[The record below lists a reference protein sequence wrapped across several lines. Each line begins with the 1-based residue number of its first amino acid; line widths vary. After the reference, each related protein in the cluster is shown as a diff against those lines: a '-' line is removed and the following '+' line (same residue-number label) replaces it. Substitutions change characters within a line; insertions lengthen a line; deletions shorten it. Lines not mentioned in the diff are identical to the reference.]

1 MRKTEEEMQERREM
15 MIQTAFRLF
24 CDYGIENVSMS
35 EIARKAQVGENTL
48 YRYFDTKGKLVQ
60 AAFVKLWDIIMH
72 NMESIVQSTPDY
84 ELLTGYEQ
92 MRIWI
97 RGFRHLFMADMEF
110 LLFSYE
116 AKLYLLRQK
125 VKTDKFQ
132 QDILMH
138 TVRDS
143 CLKALNKG
151 KEDGSIPVTDSSEDL
166 FYAIW
171 DSIRGFIVR
180 VVFYEEPG
188 GEDSPWEKRYE
199 MMEKGILS
207 ALHSGWNAP

>member
-60 AAFVKLWDIIMH
+60 AAFMKLWDIIIH
-72 NMESIVQSTPDY
+72 NMQSSVQSTPDY
-84 ELLTGYEQ
+84 DVLTGYEQ

-97 RGFRHLFMADMEF
+97 RVFRHLFVADREF

-116 AKLYLLRQK
+116 AKLYLLRQR
-125 VKTDKFQ
+125 VRMDKLQ
-132 QDILMH
+132 QDVLMQA
-138 TVRDS
+138 VRDS
-143 CLKALNKG
+143 CLKALDKG
-151 KEDGSIPVTDSSEDL
+151 KEDGSIPVKDSSEDL

-171 DSIRGFIVR
+171 DSVRGFIVKIA
-180 VVFYEEPG
+180 FYEEPG
-188 GEDSPWEKRYE
+188 GEDSLWEKRYE
-199 MMEKGILS
+199 MMERGILS
-207 ALHSGWNAP
+207 ALHSGWSAP